1 LKEVKNMEKR
11 IFLKISHV
19 LLLLLALALPTIARA
34 DWFAMESGTT
44 YELRG
49 VWGSSGAD
57 VFVVGIGG
65 VILHYDGNAEG
76 SWSPMQNSS
85 P

>member
-1 LKEVKNMEKR
+1 MKKR
-11 IFLKISHV
+11 IWLTVTYS
-19 LLLLLALALPTIARA
+19 LLLLPVLGLATPARA
-34 DWFAMESGTT
+34 DWSAMESGTT

-49 VWGSSGAD
+49 VWGSAADD
-57 VFVVGIGG
+57 VFAVGIGG
-65 VILHYDGNAEG
+65 VILRYDGNDDG